1 MITIETAVY
10 AILGGLVPAL
20 LWLWFFLREDKKR
33 PEPLPYIILA
43 FVAGAITVFLVLPA
57 ERFVQVYFEGTFLIF
72 LWALIEESFKYFA
85 AAIVILWRKVV
96 NEPIDAVIYM
106 ITIALGF
113 SAFEN
118 TLFLL
123 NPLLLGEVLD
133 GILTG
138 NLRFI
143 GATLLHTLSSG
154 VIGIAM
160 AFSFYR
166 KEQIKISY
174 LLAGIILATVL
185 HTTFNFFIMSSNG
198 ERTFLAFSL
207 VWIGIIA
214 LIFTFEKIKRL
225 PIRRLFKRNR

>member
-1 MITIETAVY
+1 MISIDTAVY
-10 AILGGLVPAL
+10 AFLGGLVPAL
-20 LWLWFFLREDKKR
+20 LWLWFFLREDSKR
-33 PEPLPYIILA
+33 PEPLPYIIMA
-43 FVAGAITVFLVLPA
+43 FIAGAVTVFLVLPA
-57 ERFVQVYFEGTFLIF
+57 ERFVQIYFDGTVLIF

-85 AAIVILWRKVV
+85 AATVILWRKVV
-96 NEPIDAVIYM
+96 NEPMDAVIYM

-123 NPLLLGEVLD
+123 NPLLLGDILG

-154 VIGIAM
+154 IVGIAM

-166 KEQIKISY
+166 KDKIKISY
-174 LLAGIILATVL
+174 LLVGIILATAL
-185 HTTFNFFIMSSNG
+185 HTLFNFFIMNSNG
-198 ERTFLAFSL
+198 EQTFLAFSL
-207 VWIGIIA
+207 VWVGIIV

>member
-1 MITIETAVY
+1 MVSVQTALY
-10 AILGGLVPAL
+10 AFLGGFLPAL
-20 LWLWFFLREDKKR
+20 LWLWFFLRQDKKR
-33 PEPLPYIILA
+33 PEPLPYIIMS
-43 FVAGAITVFLVLPA
+43 FIAGAVTVFLVLPA
-57 ERFVQVYFEGTFLIF
+57 ERFVQVYFEGTSLIF

-96 NEPIDAVIYM
+96 NEPLDAVIYM

-123 NPLLLGEVLD
+123 NPLLLGNVVD

-143 GATLLHTLSSG
+143 GATLLHTLSSAI
-154 VIGIAM
+154 IGIAM

-166 KEQIKISY
+166 KDKIKASY
-174 LLAGIILATVL
+174 LLTGIILATIL
-185 HTTFNFFIMSSNG
+185 HTTFNFFIMNSNG
-198 ERTFLAFSL
+198 EQTFFAFSL

-214 LIFTFEKIKRL
+214 LIFMFEKVKRL
-225 PIRRLFKRNR
+225 PIKRFFRRNK

>member
-1 MITIETAVY
+1 MISLETALY
-10 AILGGLVPAL
+10 AFLGGLLPAL

-33 PEPLPYIILA
+33 PEPLPYIIMS
-43 FVAGAITVFLVLPA
+43 FVAGTIAVFMVLPA
-57 ERFVQVYFEGTFLIF
+57 ERFLQEYFDGTFLIF

-85 AAIVILWRKVV
+85 AAIIILWRKVV
-96 NEPIDAVIYM
+96 NEPIDVVIYM
-106 ITIALGF
+106 ITVALGF

-123 NPLLLGEVLD
+123 NPLLLGNVVD

-154 VIGIAM
+154 IIGIAM

-166 KEQIKISY
+166 SKKIKMLYI
-174 LLAGIILATVL
+174 LAGIILATVL
-185 HTTFNFFIMSSNG
+185 HTMFNFFIMNSNG
-198 ERTFLAFSL
+198 EQTFFAFSL

-214 LIFTFEKIKRL
+214 LIFIFEKIKRL
-225 PIRRLFKRNR
+225 PIKKI

>member
-1 MITIETAVY
+1 MISLETALY
-10 AILGGLVPAL
+10 AFLGGLLPAL

-33 PEPLPYIILA
+33 PEPLPYIIMS
-43 FVAGAITVFLVLPA
+43 FVAGTIAVFMVLPA
-57 ERFVQVYFEGTFLIF
+57 ERFLQEYFDGTFLIF

-85 AAIVILWRKVV
+85 AAIIILWRKVV
-96 NEPIDAVIYM
+96 NEPIDVVIYM
-106 ITIALGF
+106 ITVALGF

-123 NPLLLGEVLD
+123 NPLLLGNVVD

-154 VIGIAM
+154 IIGIAM

-166 KEQIKISY
+166 SKKIKM
-174 LLAGIILATVL
+174 LFLATVL
-185 HTTFNFFIMSSNG
+185 HTMFNFFIMNSNG
-198 ERTFLAFSL
+198 EQTFFAFSL

-214 LIFTFEKIKRL
+214 LIFIFEKIKRL
-225 PIRRLFKRNR
+225 PIKKI

>member
-1 MITIETAVY
+1 MISLETALY
-10 AILGGLVPAL
+10 AFMGGLLPAL
-20 LWLWFFLREDKKR
+20 LWLWFFLREDKRR
-33 PEPLPYIILA
+33 PEPLPYIIMS

-57 ERFVQVYFEGTFLIF
+57 ERFVQVYFDGTLLIF
-72 LWALIEESFKYFA
+72 LWALIEESFKYGA

-123 NPLLLGEVLD
+123 NPLLLGNVVD

-143 GATLLHTLSSG
+143 GATLLHTLSSA

-166 KEQIKISY
+166 KDKIKVTY
-174 LLAGIILATVL
+174 LLVGIILATVL
-185 HTTFNFFIMSSNG
+185 HTVFNFFIMNNNG
-198 ERTFLAFSL
+198 EQTLFAFSI
-207 VWIGIIA
+207 VWIGIIV

-225 PIRRLFKRNR
+225 PIRKLFKRNR